1 MLFKSVKLCT
11 IALNLIYTHKP
22 LNKSWAGATAA
33 EGAVVAAPAA
43 AALTGDTIVAVDEGV
58 SRDSRSTSELTAFG
72 FGAAAA
78 AAATVDAAAAGDAR
92 ADVETA
98 PLDLEAVAVDV
109 VVDFDLSL
117 EVDFA
122 DAEAAAVVV
131 ELGDATREEARDFEE
146 EEEESTRRSSNP
158 KAATLGCR
166 SGTHSLISVKYGP
179 GGIRRI
185 HGVTFNQSETHFG

>member
-1 MLFKSVKLCT
+1 MSVLLKSVKLCT

-33 EGAVVAAPAA
+33 KGAVVAAPAA
-43 AALTGDTIVAVDEGV
+43 AALTGDTMVAVDEGV
-58 SRDSRSTSELTAFG
+58 SRERRSTSELTAFG
-72 FGAAAA
+72 FGATAA

-98 PLDLEAVAVDV
+98 PLDLEAVAVD

-146 EEEESTRRSSNP
+146 EESTRRSSNP

-166 SGTHSLISVKYGP
+166 SGTHSLISAK
-179 GGIRRI
+179 
-185 HGVTFNQSETHFG
+185 

>member
-1 MLFKSVKLCT
+1 MLFGYSHIKTNEMSVLLKSVKLCT

-72 FGAAAA
+72 FGAAATAA

-98 PLDLEAVAVDV
+98 PLDLEAVAVD

-146 EEEESTRRSSNP
+146 EEESTRRSSNP

-166 SGTHSLISVKYGP
+166 SGTHSLISVK
-179 GGIRRI
+179 
-185 HGVTFNQSETHFG
+185 